1 MMRFKR
7 WLSFSSFSRGFLEES
22 LGNAIVSVSS
32 RAPISLKFL
41 KPDLAELDGSAIE
54 EVSGAASAVT
64 IGGDMVCTCLAG
76 FALSADLAELDGSAI
91 EEVSGAASAVAIGG
105 DMVCTC
111 LAGLA
116 FSATTTE
123 GKKS

>member
-1 MMRFKR
+1 MMRFNR
-7 WLSFSSFSRGFLEES
+7 WLSSSSFSLRFFEED
-22 LGNAIVSVSS
+22 LGRAIVSVSS

-64 IGGDMVCTCLAG
+64 IGGDMVCTSLAG

-91 EEVSGAASAVAIGG
+91 EALPGAA
-105 DMVCTC
+105 
-111 LAGLA
+111 
-116 FSATTTE
+116 
-123 GKKS
+123 

>member
-22 LGNAIVSVSS
+22 LGSAIVSVSS

-41 KPDLAELDGSAIE
+41 KP
-54 EVSGAASAVT
+54 
-64 IGGDMVCTCLAG
+64 
-76 FALSADLAELDGSAI
+76 DLAELDGSAI